1 MRKWKTS
8 SGIEIFQV
16 LSGRSNSYLIRY
28 EKGNILVDTGK
39 TSAFDELVESL
50 RQLRVQMNEVGYL
63 VLTHTH
69 FDHCQ
74 NAAKLKSSGNCQIIV
89 GEPEAIFA
97 ESGYT
102 PLPKGVFLLTR
113 IISTFGNWIGKARF
127 GYEPIHPD
135 ILIQDE
141 TSMFVANTN
150 RDEYSHASSI
160 RHLKNKL
167 YSDETKLDDR
177 VKIVPTPGHS
187 AGSISLIIDNEIALV
202 GDALFGVFRNSVL
215 PPFADDFTPT
225 IKSWGTLLASGCRT
239 FLPGHGRPIT
249 RDLLQRE
256 LEKFSEKN

>member
-8 SGIEIFQV
+8 SGIEILQV

-50 RQLRVQMNEVGYL
+50 RQLGVQMNEVGYL

-113 IISTFGNWIGKARF
+113 IISALGNWIGKARF

-135 ILIQDE
+135 ILIQG
-141 TSMFVANTN
+141 
-150 RDEYSHASSI
+150 
-160 RHLKNKL
+160 
-167 YSDETKLDDR
+167 ETKLGDR

-215 PPFADDFTPT
+215 PPFADDFTQA

-256 LEKFSEKN
+256 IEKFSGKN